1 MNFIFQ
7 MKSSLKIIFV
17 ILIVIATVEGKNYLL
32 VKLYTLYGKFCNGFE
47 KKNMKQELSQ
57 NYVDRT
63 DLQFVHCNFIFNCVL
78 FQ

>member
-32 VKLYTLYGKFCNGFE
+32 VKLCTLYGKFCNGFE
-47 KKNMKQELSQ
+47 KKYMKQELSQ